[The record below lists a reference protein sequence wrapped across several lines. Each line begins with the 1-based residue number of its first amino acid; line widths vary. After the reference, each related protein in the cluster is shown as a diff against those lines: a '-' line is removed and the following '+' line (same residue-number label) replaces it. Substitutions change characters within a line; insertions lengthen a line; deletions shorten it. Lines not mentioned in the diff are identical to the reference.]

1 MVGLLFA
8 FMPVLSS
15 KPDDGMDNLEVAR
28 LILRCA
34 WSAATYAAHMPA
46 ALCVCYHRL
55 LLPTSC
61 TPYHGAPMLDA
72 VSYARVTVTLAVA
85 VGVALLIARTLLSAA
100 VRTLAKHA
108 SPELYQLTAIAFCLA
123 AGWIFGH
130 LVSLAR
136 HQSCWQSPC
145 NVPRTMCVQALQGHD
160 CRRCADR
167 HGAYMPESHSALDQ
181 RSSGSMLVMPAS
193 GGITAGYCSK

>member
-1 MVGLLFA
+1 MQLICLLRY
-8 FMPVLSS
+8 V
-15 KPDDGMDNLEVAR
+15 
-28 LILRCA
+28 
-34 WSAATYAAHMPA
+34 SATTAYCCPHHAHHTMERQCLM
-46 ALCVCYHRL
+46 LCH
-55 LLPTSC
+55 
-61 TPYHGAPMLDA
+61 
-72 VSYARVTVTLAVA
+72 ARVTVTLAVA